1 MTRGP
6 KVVENGDGTARVDL
20 GSIVSTLIVVGVL
33 SGLGALG
40 TVGIL
45 AHQANAEEAKV
56 AEIEE
61 EVDRQ
66 GRNQMRIDECQ
77 RRIRQDTKHANLK
90 LDALLTA
97 LEVTERIPRPTLP
110 PSSLERKPEPG
121 DGG

>member
-1 MTRGP
+1 MSRRP
-6 KVVENGDGTARVDL
+6 EVVENGDGSTRVDL

-33 SGLGALG
+33 SGLSALG

-45 AHQANAEEAKV
+45 AHQASAEEARVEK
-56 AEIEE
+56 IEL

-77 RRIRQDTKHANLK
+77 RRIRQDTKHANDK
-90 LDALLTA
+90 LDAVLEA
-97 LEVTERIPRPTLP
+97 LKVTERIPRPPLP
-110 PSSLERKPEPG
+110 PSSLERAKP